1 MGSTGTSSRM
11 RADDVE
17 CFTFRC
23 LSTLWQRWKVAPVF
37 PKRAPSVVQRSLV
50 PDTSDAKPQTI
61 VPEDVANRR
70 VRLPQQAV
78 ENGHMQ
84 NGAMGAKHPE
94 DECLL
99 QTPGGSPRS
108 LERLVPG
115 FPIYHLSLHDGDCR
129 EGLID
134 FYNICLRAKDLMVTT
149 SCFANWKSG
158 GCTNAF
164 GKVIPAPPVRT
175 ASPRIFFFDDNI
187 NLHLGKKCGAPD
199 AKGICNLRDIS
210 TNEYVEFSEGS
221 NGFMCERSHR
231 HTLVHHSS
239 LYQVVL
245 VQASILDAV
254 LDEEYFSS
262 IISKYKQD
270 GEDIIVF
277 MDVNGTILSSDTIME
292 LDSKQ
297 LLLNTLCG
305 FVEVRPRAPCR
316 IIFQGRAIE
325 LEKPVMLKQLI
336 LDHNTNGA
344 EKSRQ
349 SAAERSKTF
358 TREWLE
364 KLLLKLSEVADL
376 GWYQKEGG
384 VQPSEFLEALDG
396 HMACLAEH
404 DDNANGSSPSSSG
417 LTRSWMRCVQSL
429 RQEKQT
435 IVLNSFGVDAHR
447 VLVHSRPDHEC
458 ALHLAVNSELW
469 SERDRTQFHQQL
481 QAAAMM
487 M

>member
-1 MGSTGTSSRM
+1 
-11 RADDVE
+11 
-17 CFTFRC
+17 
-23 LSTLWQRWKVAPVF
+23 
-37 PKRAPSVVQRSLV
+37 VVQRSLA

-61 VPEDVANRR
+61 AHEEAAQSTR
-70 VRLPQQAV
+70 VRLPQQAIV
-78 ENGHMQ
+78 NGHTQ
-84 NGAMGAKHPE
+84 NGASRSPQRGEGKE

-99 QTPGGSPRS
+99 ETPGGSPRS

-115 FPIYHLSLHDGDCR
+115 FPIYHLSLHDGDGR

-164 GKVIPAPPVRT
+164 GKVIPAPPV
-175 ASPRIFFFDDNI
+175 AGESPRIFFFDDNI
-187 NLHLGKKCGAPD
+187 NLHLGKSAGAPD
-199 AKGICNLRDIS
+199 AKGICNLRDIT

-221 NGFMCERSHR
+221 NGFVCERSHR
-231 HTLVHHSS
+231 HTLIHHSS
-239 LYQVVL
+239 LYRVVL

-254 LDEEYFSS
+254 LHEAYFSS
-262 IISKYKQD
+262 IISKYRQD

-305 FVEVRPRAPCR
+305 FVEVRPRAACQVA
-316 IIFQGRAIE
+316 FQGRAIQ

-336 LDHNTNGA
+336 LDHNTNGVA
-344 EKSRQ
+344 SSRQ
-349 SAAERSKTF
+349 TAAERAKTF

-364 KLLLKLSEVADL
+364 KLILALSEVADI
-376 GWYQKEGG
+376 GWYQKEGEF
-384 VQPSEFLEALDG
+384 QPSEFLEALDQ
-396 HMACLAEH
+396 HLACLADH
-404 DDNANGSSPSSSG
+404 DDTNGSPSSSG
-417 LTRSWMRCVQSL
+417 LTASWMRCVQSL